1 MRPEEYLADVEIHWC
16 PGCGNFQIREAL
28 VRALAALDLPPHRVV
43 LVTGIGQAA
52 KIVHYLR
59 VNGFDGLHG
68 RTIAAA
74 AGLKMVRPDLEVI
87 AESGDGDLYGEGGN
101 HLLHNI
107 RRNLDITVIV
117 HDNRVYGLTKG
128 QASPTAPAGY
138 ITRAQPFGVLS
149 RPLNPLAL
157 ALALGA
163 GFVAQAFSGEV
174 ERTAQILAAA
184 IRYRGF
190 ALVNVLHPC
199 PSWNRVQT
207 FAWYKERIG
216 TSGKGMIP
224 RTFPRRCGW
233 RFPIRKTFPWGF
245 CTSGRGPRGRR
256 GIPWSAGSARSPAP
270 SHLRGFAPFASGI
283 FLILRPGFPQFLVQD
298 SVNLA
303 LGEAQGPGSLF
314 DGLFGGQALG
324 EKPFIG
330 REDLGFV
337 APDLLGFGAEKDHA
351 LAQDLPAALEFP
363 KDLGR
368 GPAHELLVDFGELP
382 GHHRGPFRIQLRQD
396 FQGGEEAVGGFE
408 EDHRRRDGK
417 EFGKKAA
424 ALPDFPRGITG
435 KEETVRREPG
445 SHQGREHRRRPG
457 NGHHRNP
464 LANAG
469 PHQREARI
477 GNEGRSRIGNEGYLF
492 PRPQK
497 GQNPLH
503 PLLLHALVE
512 ACGKG
517 GGDAVMGKEF
527 SRAARVLRDDQVR
540 FPKDLEG
547 PEGDVSEVANGC
559 GAKVKD
565 AGHFRDYK
573 VAKNVSPG

>member
-74 AGLKMVRPDLEVI
+74 AGLKMARPDLEVI

-128 QASPTAPAGY
+128 QASPPAPAGY

-207 FAWYKERIG
+207 FAWYKERIRDIG
-216 TSGKGMIP
+216 EGHDPTDLSEAMRLALSDSENLPVGILYEREGP
-224 RTFPRRCGW
+224 TWEERHPVVR
-233 RFPIRKTFPWGF
+233 
-245 CTSGRGPRGRR
+245 RGP
-256 GIPWSAGSARSPAP
+256 PALQP
-270 SHLRGFAPFASGI
+270 LPTY
-283 FLILRPGFPQFLVQD
+283 
-298 SVNLA
+298 
-303 LGEAQGPGSLF
+303 
-314 DGLFGGQALG
+314 
-324 EKPFIG
+324 
-330 REDLGFV
+330 EDL
-337 APDLLGFGAEKDHA
+337 L
-351 LAQDLPAALEFP
+351 
-363 KDLGR
+363 
-368 GPAHELLVDFGELP
+368 
-382 GHHRGPFRIQLRQD
+382 
-396 FQGGEEAVGGFE
+396 
-408 EDHRRRDGK
+408 
-417 EFGKKAA
+417 
-424 ALPDFPRGITG
+424 
-435 KEETVRREPG
+435 
-445 SHQGREHRRRPG
+445 
-457 NGHHRNP
+457 
-464 LANAG
+464 
-469 PHQREARI
+469 
-477 GNEGRSRIGNEGYLF
+477 
-492 PRPQK
+492 
-497 GQNPLH
+497 
-503 PLLLHALVE
+503 PLLQ
-512 ACGKG
+512 
-517 GGDAVMGKEF
+517 EF
-527 SRAARVLRDDQVR
+527 S
-540 FPKDLEG
+540 
-547 PEGDVSEVANGC
+547 
-559 GAKVKD
+559 
-565 AGHFRDYK
+565 
-573 VAKNVSPG
+573 